1 MSVQIDGARWVVR
14 WRDGSGRQRGRR
26 FSNEEA
32 ARAFDSALREI
43 APAERRPESPSRQ
56 AGGVYSYATKQGR
69 RWYFKFRDSNGVQ
82 TTKRGFT
89 SARAATD
96 AKRRL
101 TERIERGEVRHTK
114 ETFGEFWER
123 WLIRRK
129 PYLEPNTWRGYDVDG
144 RKRLLPAFA
153 DVPLGRMSA
162 EQVHEWMGSSRPRVW
177 KRVGRRPRPSTTRW
191 ACWWCA

>member
-1 MSVQIDGARWVVR
+1 VVR
-14 WRDGSGRQRGRR
+14 WRDGSGHQRGRR
-26 FSNEEA
+26 FANEEA

-43 APAERRPESPSRQ
+43 APTERRSESPFRQ

-101 TERIERGEVRHTK
+101 TERIERGAVRA
-114 ETFGEFWER
+114 GD
-123 WLIRRK
+123 
-129 PYLEPNTWRGYDVDG
+129 P
-144 RKRLLPAFA
+144 
-153 DVPLGRMSA
+153 
-162 EQVHEWMGSSRPRVW
+162 
-177 KRVGRRPRPSTTRW
+177 
-191 ACWWCA
+191 